1 MESRIASRGGLTCGL
16 FVGGLA
22 RREARGRIGRGC
34 REKAK
39 NLLMAVDSS
48 VGRTWDGEGCYAS
61 TVDVPERL
69 LLGERSDGVDRWR
82 IAVTSCIGRAIESRN
97 AQKGE
102 VEVVQEKERRERE
115 KTSAMGRKKKRE
127 ETRNE
132 ESRW

>member
-1 MESRIASRGGLTCGL
+1 M

-61 TVDVPERL
+61 SRRDAARCACAVAVDVPERL

-102 VEVVQEKERRERE
+102 VEVGQEKERRERE